1 MTDFEIKNLTGDWAK
16 WAKEADEHEKGQK
29 DSKINSA
36 FEENYVL
43 NAAFNAGKTVEEVS
57 EILGADFGQ
66 RYQDKL
72 TANNANID
80 KKSQTAEDAEEDVL
94 KNFVATAG
102 AKYAEKPDWKT
113 LAEDLK
119 ADILSPDKNLTNR
132 GYYTTLTKQIDA
144 VATSLAKFKY
154 KNRDEVKDLYDKVKD
169 DLNLNKKDNDKF
181 REFKLEV
188 LEKMVLIAEAH
199 QQSKELKE
207 IGDYYKALRG
217 GTKVEGDKI
226 LDGTKR
232 TREEAYEIIQ
242 NSEKFKGSYFHD
254 YTGRDYDDK
263 ITKFHK
269 GLIHQ
274 FEDSTIMNDARK
286 VVFDAIEAQRR
297 KHIDDPRSSR
307 QVEKDVIVD
316 LKARNEYDDY
326 TQKVLGGELSFRD
339 KMSFARSN
347 VKAHRKEIATNEK
360 VEHNKTI
367 KYTEK
372 DLKDEV
378 RKDVLIN
385 SLINNGLIT
394 ERAGLNQDNE
404 KTYDIT
410 NLSDMIRERVGANL
424 IASKQPGD
432 LYPYSEVENIVKD
445 LMAKGG
451 IQAISQKDTRRIIED
466 ICGFEV
472 IGKNWVKILVN
483 AVADTVIPTAAT
495 ALSVASMTKQVFDK
509 TYPVEVNITNDIFA
523 ELNLKINGGEAKLN
537 KFDLIKSLQASG
549 FGKGEFEFIEDGN
562 GGFKLILNKT
572 VTNSYEGDP
581 IKFHEEFSKRAGSIA
596 LRTALIAFAM
606 NVMQQAFND
615 KNGQELPEIVTQF
628 AHTSIQDYKNE
639 IDVDKK
645 LTPAQK
651 KALQELAEAFIKRD
665 EKGKKVLNANGEPI
679 WEVEKFKSLLDNIAG
694 SSSMLDKSEFH
705 IGITR
710 AVNEYKE
717 KLAKILAEQ
726 ALNDKIKEE
735 TETITTEKVV
745 TEGKVLTVPHE
756 WKHNESWQAII
767 ATYYPEAF
775 EDHKNN
781 LKPLVDAFRDAQ
793 GISRRSGIPVG
804 QTLNLDVI
812 TVNGKTYSPKAD
824 DGTRLKTYTD
834 NKWFGWGSKYYSGDW
849 KYPTEGVSTATGKER
864 KSEDSV
870 KYKATRESDK
880 KEAEDENQIKAQD
893 KLRPEAR
900 DGVETT
906 VTVKNIEGQGSYEY
920 QVEAKKKEEKTEE

>member
-1 MTDFEIKNLTGDWAK
+1 MTDFEIKNLKGDWLK
-16 WAKEADEHEKGQK
+16 WATEADGHEKGQK

-43 NAAFNAGKTVEEVS
+43 NAAFNAGKTVEEVI
-57 EILGADFGQ
+57 EIFGADFGQ

-80 KKSQTAEDAEEDVL
+80 RKSQTAEDAEEDVL

-102 AKYAEKPDWKT
+102 AKYAEKPDWNT

-154 KNRDEVKDLYDKVKD
+154 ENRDDVKDLYDKVKD
-169 DLNLNKKDNDKF
+169 DLNLNKKGNDKF

-199 QQSKELKE
+199 QQSKELQE
-207 IGDYYKALRG
+207 IGDYYKALRD
-217 GTKVEGDKI
+217 GTKVEGDEI

-242 NSEKFKGSYFHD
+242 NSDKFKGSYFHD

-274 FEDSTIMNDARK
+274 FEDSTIMDDARK

-307 QVEKDVIVD
+307 QVEKDVIAD

-347 VKAHRKEIATNEK
+347 VKAHRKEIATDEK

-394 ERAGLNQDNE
+394 ERTGLNQDNE

-410 NLSDMIRERVGANL
+410 NLSDMIRERVGADLVAN
-424 IASKQPGD
+424 KQPGD

-445 LMAKGG
+445 ILAKGG
-451 IQAISQKDTRRIIED
+451 VTKVSTDDAKNIIED
-466 ICGFEV
+466 ICGFE
-472 IGKNWVKILVN
+472 IIDKNLVKIVVDAAVN
-483 AVADTVIPTAAT
+483 TIVPTAAT

-509 TYPVEVNITNDIFA
+509 TYPVEVNITNNIFA
-523 ELNLKINGGEAKLN
+523 ELNLKMNGGEAKLN

-549 FGKGEFEFIEDGN
+549 FGKGEFELIEDGK
-562 GGFKLILNKT
+562 GGFRLILDKT

-615 KNGQELPEIVTQF
+615 KSGQELPEIVTQF

-639 IDVDKK
+639 IDVDKN
-645 LTPAQK
+645 LNPAQK
-651 KALQELAEAFIKRD
+651 AALKELAAAFIKRD
-665 EKGKKVLNANGEPI
+665 ENGKEVLGEDGKPI
-679 WEVEKFKSLLDNIAG
+679 WDVENYKLLLDEIAG
-694 SSSMLDKSEFH
+694 SGSFLNKDEFH
-705 IGITR
+705 IGLTNKL
-710 AVNEYKE
+710 NEYKE
-717 KLAKILAEQ
+717 KLAKILTKQ
-726 ALNDKIKEE
+726 ALEDIKEE

-745 TEGKVLTVPHE
+745 TEGKVLTVPHQ

-775 EDHKNN
+775 EEFKGN

-812 TVNGKTYSPKAD
+812 TINGKTYSPKAD

-864 KSEDSV
+864 KTEGSS
-870 KYKATRESDK
+870 YYRATRESDR
-880 KEAEDENQIKAQD
+880 EVAEDENQIKAQD
-893 KLRPEAR
+893 KLRPEAK
-900 DGVETT
+900 DGIETT

-920 QVEAKKKEEKTEE
+920 RVEAKKKEEKTEE

>member
-1 MTDFEIKNLTGDWAK
+1 MADFEIKNLKGDWLK
-16 WAKEADEHEKGQK
+16 WATEADEHEKGQK
-29 DSKINSA
+29 DLKINSA

-43 NAAFNAGKTVEEVS
+43 NAAFNAGKTVEEVI
-57 EILGADFGQ
+57 EIFGADFGQ

-72 TANNANID
+72 TANNANVD
-80 KKSQTAEDAEEDVL
+80 RKSQTAEDAEEDVL

-102 AKYAEKPDWKT
+102 AKYAEKPDWKA
-113 LAEDLK
+113 LAKDLN

-132 GYYTTLTKQIDA
+132 GYYTILTRQIDA
-144 VATSLAKFKY
+144 VATSLANFKY
-154 KNRDEVKDLYDKVKD
+154 ENRDDVKDLYDKVKD
-169 DLNLNKKDNDKF
+169 DLNLNKKGNDKF

-199 QQSKELKE
+199 QQSKELQE
-207 IGDYYKALRG
+207 IGDYYKALRD
-217 GTKVEGDKI
+217 GTKVEGDEI

-242 NSEKFKGSYFHD
+242 NSDKFKGSYFHD

-274 FEDSTIMNDARK
+274 FEDSTIMDDARK

-297 KHIDDPRSSR
+297 KSLDKPRSSR
-307 QVEKDVIVD
+307 QVEKDVIAD

-347 VKAHRKEIATNEK
+347 VKAHRKEIATDEK

-378 RKDVLIN
+378 KNDVLIN
-385 SLINNGLIT
+385 TLINNGLIT
-394 ERAGLNQDNE
+394 ERTGLNQDNE

-410 NLSDMIRERVGANL
+410 NLSDMIRERVGADLVAN
-424 IASKQPGD
+424 KQPGD

-445 LMAKGG
+445 ILAKGG
-451 IQAISQKDTRRIIED
+451 VTKVSTADAKSIIED
-466 ICGFEV
+466 ICGFE
-472 IGKNWVKILVN
+472 IIDKNWVKIVVDAAVN
-483 AVADTVIPTAAT
+483 TIAPTAAT

-509 TYPVEVNITNDIFA
+509 TYPVEINITNDIFA
-523 ELNLKINGGEAKLN
+523 EINIKMNGGEAKLN
-537 KFDLIKSLQASG
+537 RLDLIKSLKASG
-549 FGKGEFEFIEDGN
+549 FGIGEFDLIEDGK
-562 GGFKLILNKT
+562 GGFRLILDKT

-596 LRTALIAFAM
+596 LRTALITFAL
-606 NVMQQAFND
+606 NIVQGVFND
-615 KNGQELPEIVTQF
+615 KSGHEIPVVKTHVDHKSLETYQ
-628 AHTSIQDYKNE
+628 KE
-639 IDVDKK
+639 IDADKK
-645 LTPAQK
+645 LNPAQK
-651 KALQELAEAFIKRD
+651 AALKELAEVFIMRND
-665 EKGKKVLNANGEPI
+665 KGEKVLGEDGKPK
-679 WEVEKFKSLLDNIAG
+679 WEVEKYNLLLGEIAG
-694 SSSMLDKSEFH
+694 PGSFFNKDEFH
-705 IGITR
+705 IGLTNKL
-710 AVNEYKE
+710 NEYKKNLAE
-717 KLAKILAEQ
+717 ILAKQ
-726 ALNDKIKEE
+726 ALEDKIKEE

-745 TEGKVLTVPHE
+745 TEGEVLTVPHK

-775 EDHKNN
+775 DEHKNN
-781 LKPLVDAFRDAQ
+781 LKPLVDAFRKAQ
-793 GISRRSGIPVG
+793 GISRKSGIPVG

-812 TVNGKTYSPKAD
+812 TVNGKTYSPRAD
-824 DGTRLKTYTD
+824 DGTRLKKYTD

-870 KYKATRESDK
+870 KYRAIRKSDNKKAEGDTQENAQ
-880 KEAEDENQIKAQD
+880 KELIPDAKE
-893 KLRPEAR
+893 
-900 DGVETT
+900 GVKTT
-906 VTVKNIEGQGSYEY
+906 VTIYNIHGESSSHI
-920 QVEAKKKEEKTEE
+920 VEPKKKEEPPEQ